1 MKKRHIVFIASK
13 EYDNLGIGYMSAI
26 LSAAGYKTSVVGFK
40 ENKNEI
46 LRILKSHNPLIVGF
60 SVIFQY
66 HIEYFIKLIEFL
78 RSEGINSHFT
88 AGGHYASL
96 KHEELFDFVPWLD
109 SIIRF
114 EGEYTLLEL
123 ADCIDAGSEW
133 RKIKGIAY
141 KNGGRIISNQLRLP
155 EKELDKFPFPLRTNL
170 KEYAIGKKCTTIIAG
185 RGCVHNCSFCNER
198 EFYFQSGGLIKR
210 VRRPELVVDEMEFLF
225 RRKQCSIFLFVDDDF
240 PVNSVKEPQ
249 WVAKFCHDIKIRK
262 LSDKIIWHICCR
274 PDEVNEKQFILMKN
288 NGLFSVFLGLEDGTD
303 TGLKRL
309 RKGMK
314 IEKSLEGINILKKLG
329 LNINFG
335 FLLFQPSSTFS
346 SISDNLR
353 FLRQICSD
361 GYTPVTFLKLMP
373 YYETQVEKELLREG
387 RLKISNGIRDYDF
400 QEEWMNDYYDFIVTS
415 FMKWLRYPD
424 GLESTSHWTRNHFS
438 VYLHFYDFFS
448 NNVLRLFRRFNKI
461 ISESNV
467 YLLNTMDELLLYFR
481 SGQYKRD
488 NASLGKYIRNID
500 LKHDY
505 FLQRVQGIMNELM
518 LYAEICR

>member
-1 MKKRHIVFIASK
+1 
-13 EYDNLGIGYMSAI
+13 MSAI
-26 LSAAGYKTSVVGFK
+26 LSAGGYKTNVVDFK

-46 LRILKSHNPLIVGF
+46 LRVLKYHDPLIVGF

-66 HIEYFIKLIEFL
+66 HIEYFIELIEFL

-114 EGEYTLLEL
+114 EGEYSLREL
-123 ADCIDAGSEW
+123 ANCIYAGLEW
-133 RKIKGIAY
+133 RKIKGLAY
-141 KNGGRIISNQLRLP
+141 KKEGRIISNQLRPL
-155 EKELDKFPFPLRTNL
+155 EKELDKLPFPLRTNL

-198 EFYFQSGGLIKR
+198 EFYRQSGGLIKR
-210 VRRPELVVDEMEFLF
+210 IRKPEMVAGEMEFLY
-225 RRKQCSIFLFVDDDF
+225 RKKHCSVFLFVDDDF

-249 WVAKFCHDIKIRK
+249 WVAKFCQNLKERK
-262 LSDKIIWHICCR
+262 LNDKIIWHICCR
-274 PDEVNEKQFILMKN
+274 PDEVDEEQFILMKN

-309 RKGMK
+309 RKGMT
-314 IEKSLEGINILKKLG
+314 IEKSLEGINILKKHR

-335 FLLFQPSSTFS
+335 FLLFQPSSTFG
-346 SISDNLR
+346 SIADNLG

-373 YYETQVEKELLREG
+373 YYETQVEKELQKEG

-400 QEEWMNDYYDFIVTS
+400 QEEWLNDYYNFTAVS
-415 FMKWLRYPD
+415 FMKWLRYPE
-424 GLESTSHWTRNHFS
+424 GLECTSHWTRNHFS
-438 VYLHFYDFFS
+438 VYLHFYDFFN
-448 NNVLRLFRRFNKI
+448 NNVLRLFSRFNRI
-461 ISESNV
+461 ISESNI
-467 YLLNTMDELLLYFR
+467 YLLDTMNELLLFFR
-481 SGQYKRD
+481 SGQYKGD
-488 NASLGKYIRNID
+488 KAALGKYNRNID

-505 FLQRVQGIMNELM
+505 FLQRVHGIMNELM
-518 LYAEICR
+518 LYEEICR